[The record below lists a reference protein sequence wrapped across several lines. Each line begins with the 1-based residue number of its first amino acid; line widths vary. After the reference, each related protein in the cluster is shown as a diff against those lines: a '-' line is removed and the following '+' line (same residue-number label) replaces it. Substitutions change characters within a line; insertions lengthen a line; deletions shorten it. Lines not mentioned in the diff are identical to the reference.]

1 MSNRPL
7 SVDTSAYDDLPI
19 SAFIYEPILGED
31 GRPADYRIVY
41 ANKPFARD
49 RREIY

>member
-1 MSNRPL
+1 MPNRPL
-7 SVDTSAYDDLPI
+7 SVDTSAYDDPI
-19 SAFIYEPILGED
+19 IAFIYEPILGED